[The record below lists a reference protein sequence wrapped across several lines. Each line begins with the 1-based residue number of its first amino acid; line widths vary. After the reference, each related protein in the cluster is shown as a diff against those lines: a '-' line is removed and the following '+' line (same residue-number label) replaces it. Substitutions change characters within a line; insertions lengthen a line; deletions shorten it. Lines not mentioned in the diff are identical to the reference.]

1 MGRDEE
7 ITGLLRAELAFHLR
21 IGDAHQTF
29 EASVADLPD
38 EAINLR
44 PPNVPYTFW
53 QLLDHVRFCQSDM
66 LDYLRNPGYR
76 AVVFPDDY
84 WPPASELASRQRWD
98 DTLASYRADVDE
110 VERFVR
116 DAGTDLFL
124 AAPQA
129 WEPTHTPLRTV
140 LVMADHAAYHGGEFG
155 ILRQVLGLWGADRT
169 DAFTE
174 HAAVSQNLPDG
185 S

>member
-1 MGRDEE
+1 MDRDADDDRALRDE
-7 ITGLLRAELAFHLR
+7 LVFQLRV
-21 IGDAHQTF
+21 GDAHQTF
-29 EASVADLPD
+29 DAAVADFPD

-53 QLLDHVRFCQSDM
+53 QLLDHVRFCQADM
-66 LDYLRNPGYR
+66 LDYLRNPAYR
-76 AVVFPDDY
+76 AVIFPDDY
-84 WPPASELASRQRWD
+84 WPPASEVASRQRWD
-98 DTLASYRADVDE
+98 DTLAAYRTDLDE
-110 VERFVR
+110 VEAFVR

-140 LVMADHAAYHGGEFG
+140 LVMADHAAYHGGEIG
-155 ILRQVLGLWGADRT
+155 ILRQVLGLWGTTRVDS
-169 DAFTE
+169 FTE
-174 HAAVSQNLPDG
+174 HAAVTQNLPGG